1 MDGGDDRLLV
11 AEDAHRLNIKMVD
24 RQVRCRVGPGA
35 HLLLLA
41 RWIGEI
47 GAGAECLALRGEH
60 GAADLDVAIELLQR
74 ICDLV
79 DQGDVEE
86 IERRLSYFYQ
96 ADVVVLL
103 NADVSELCHEV
114 SFSIS

>member
-11 AEDAHRLNIKMVD
+11 AED
-24 RQVRCRVGPGA
+24 A

-47 GAGAECLALRGEH
+47 GAGAERLALRREH

-74 ICDLV
+74 IRDLV

-96 ADVVVLL
+96 ADMIVLL
-103 NADVSELCHEV
+103 DADVSELCHEV
-114 SFSIS
+114 SSFDQRNPSPRAMMPRSTSVVPP